1 LSDPTIAAGA
11 RCSGEGPNGWYRVQ
25 RGFGLL
31 EAIVAMVILGT
42 SGLMLF
48 SWLNQNLTTASR
60 LKDAETRARLQL
72 EGAALL
78 SQVNP
83 ALEPAGEREQGGL
96 RLRWT
101 SALVEPMRDEY
112 DLGGLLIPRWRIGL
126 YRVDSTV
133 KEARS
138 GQSVAWQQVM
148 AGWRNR
154 AVSDPALGGSMERH

>member
-1 LSDPTIAAGA
+1 MSVNKT
-11 RCSGEGPNGWYRVQ
+11 Q
-25 RGFGLL
+25 RRGSRLICMRDMQTGFGLL

-60 LKDAETRARLQL
+60 LKEAESRARLQL

-83 ALEPAGEREQGGL
+83 ALEPEGEREQGGL
-96 RLRWT
+96 RLRWK
-101 SALVEPMRDEY
+101 SVLVEPMRDEY
-112 DLGGLLIPRWRIGL
+112 DLGGMVVPRWRIGL
-126 YRVDSTV
+126 YRVDSSV
-133 KEARS
+133 KEIRS
-138 GQSVAWQQVM
+138 GQSAAWQQVM

-154 AVSDPALGGSMERH
+154 AAADPAFGLSPERR